1 MPSFSTR
8 IRIDKYTYV
17 RAIAEKNNG
26 EKFMISNFVK
36 AAGGCSAPSLADM
49 DAVMAR
55 LGKMKMKFIETMETS
70 KIINKAKIFN
80 KSSKLFR
87 VYNLIN

>member
-1 MPSFSTR
+1 MGNASITTR

-17 RAIAEKNNG
+17 RAIAEMNTG
-26 EKFMISNFVK
+26 EKLMVANYVK

-55 LGKMKMKFIETMETS
+55 LGKMKMKFLKTS
-70 KIINKAKIFN
+70 SRENK
-80 KSSKLFR
+80 
-87 VYNLIN
+87 

>member
-1 MPSFSTR
+1 MKTHLIVSKFNLTPKMGNASITTR

-17 RAIAEKNNG
+17 RAIAEMNTG
-26 EKFMISNFVK
+26 EKLMVANYVK

-55 LGKMKMKFIETMETS
+55 LWKMKMKFLKTS
-70 KIINKAKIFN
+70 SREKNK
-80 KSSKLFR
+80 
-87 VYNLIN
+87 